1 MTAMVFLLVFPP
13 RGLNF
18 LPANPFGHKR
28 QTARVRYP
36 SNYITGIEAAQ
47 ALKTQIFQFFAHFP
61 PVSDKKK
68 KQETS

>member
-47 ALKTQIFQFFAHFP
+47 ALKRQNFRIL
-61 PVSDKKK
+61 SDKKK